1 MKQRIETMIR
11 TLEQHQPLILVSI
24 LASSGSTPRGAGAMM
39 LVFGDGHAE
48 GTIGGGAVEYAA
60 QQHARKLLEQKT
72 SDTVGYSLKKDDVA
86 NLGMVCGGDVKV
98 FFQYLEGEKE
108 LPLLYRLKKACD

>member
-48 GTIGGGAVEYAA
+48 GTIGGGAVEASGA
-60 QQHARKLLEQKT
+60 E
-72 SDTVGYSLKKDDVA
+72 DVR
-86 NLGMVCGGDVKV
+86 
-98 FFQYLEGEKE
+98 
-108 LPLLYRLKKACD
+108 YRGI

>member
-48 GTIGGGAVEYAA
+48 GTIGGVRWNMRRSSMHGSFWSRRRPIPWDIV
-60 QQHARKLLEQKT
+60 
-72 SDTVGYSLKKDDVA
+72 
-86 NLGMVCGGDVKV
+86 
-98 FFQYLEGEKE
+98 
-108 LPLLYRLKKACD
+108 